1 MLSTSDALMLVLE
14 LLTWVGLIPGLIL
27 LAIGYARRAF
37 ASRFQQTWGI
47 IIPSPAGT
55 SHLWFRWIDL
65 TRDAQSAPVPVDAD
79 ESLRVGDEVE
89 VWFDPRNSENA
100 RLDHPSADG
109 RVLRTIGWVLSG
121 VGAGAGVVQLIVLLV
136 E

>member
-1 MLSTSDALMLVLE
+1 MLVLE
-14 LLTWVGLIPGLIL
+14 LLTWVGLIPGITFLVF
-27 LAIGYARRAF
+27 GYVRRAF
-37 ASRFQQTWGI
+37 AARYEQTWGI

-65 TRDAQSAPVPVDAD
+65 ARDAQTAPVPLDAD
-79 ESLRVGDEVE
+79 ETLAIGDEVE
-89 VWFDPRNSENA
+89 VYFDPRNPDGA

-109 RVLRTIGWVLSG
+109 RVLRTVGWVLTG
-121 VGAGAGVVQLIVLLV
+121 VGAGAGIIQIIALIA